1 MFIGKDYKYDWLNFE
16 MLPPYINGYGG
27 PEGLRT
33 VITCKFKSER
43 RPALIGVSSSLHVG
57 KRISMVM
64 AADSKGRMLQP
75 LMYKLPFM

>member
-1 MFIGKDYKYDWLNFE
+1 

-43 RPALIGVSSSLHVG
+43 RPDLIAVSMSVCLEKNYMVSLIHCA
-57 KRISMVM
+57 IN
-64 AADSKGRMLQP
+64 L
-75 LMYKLPFM
+75 